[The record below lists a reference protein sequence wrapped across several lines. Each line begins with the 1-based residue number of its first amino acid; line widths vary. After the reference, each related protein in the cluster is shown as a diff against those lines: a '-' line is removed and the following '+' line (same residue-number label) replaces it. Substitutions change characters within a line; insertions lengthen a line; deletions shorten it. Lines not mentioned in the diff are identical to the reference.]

1 MRVIRTACAL
11 FSQLKNINASSFKR
25 VCVGVFAFIRGWHEN
40 INSLGDKRL
49 RLYFN
54 AWLGRDAIGYVLW
67 RVDTMTIQT
76 AYIKTNDLYFRVYYT
91 REQGEEGEVYIDI
104 QSIHLEN
111 TGDLYDV
118 LSEHVKTSIQDQL
131 HYLD

>member
-1 MRVIRTACAL
+1 
-11 FSQLKNINASSFKR
+11 
-25 VCVGVFAFIRGWHEN
+25 
-40 INSLGDKRL
+40 
-49 RLYFN
+49 
-54 AWLGRDAIGYVLW
+54 
-67 RVDTMTIQT
+67 MTIQT

-104 QSIHLEN
+104 HSIHLEN

-118 LSEHVKTSIQDQL
+118 LSDHVKTSIEDQL

>member
-1 MRVIRTACAL
+1 M
-11 FSQLKNINASSFKR
+11 K
-25 VCVGVFAFIRGWHEN
+25 
-40 INSLGDKRL
+40 
-49 RLYFN
+49 
-54 AWLGRDAIGYVLW
+54 
-67 RVDTMTIQT
+67 T

-118 LSEHVKTSIQDQL
+118 LSEHVKTSIEDQL

>member
-1 MRVIRTACAL
+1 
-11 FSQLKNINASSFKR
+11 
-25 VCVGVFAFIRGWHEN
+25 
-40 INSLGDKRL
+40 
-49 RLYFN
+49 
-54 AWLGRDAIGYVLW
+54 
-67 RVDTMTIQT
+67 MTIQT

-104 QSIHLEN
+104 HSIHLDS

-118 LSEHVKTSIQDQL
+118 LSEHVKTSIEDQL

>member
-1 MRVIRTACAL
+1 M
-11 FSQLKNINASSFKR
+11 
-25 VCVGVFAFIRGWHEN
+25 
-40 INSLGDKRL
+40 
-49 RLYFN
+49 
-54 AWLGRDAIGYVLW
+54 
-67 RVDTMTIQT
+67 DTVMTIQT

-91 REQGEEGEVYIDI
+91 REESDECEIYIDI
-104 QSIHLEN
+104 QSIHLDN